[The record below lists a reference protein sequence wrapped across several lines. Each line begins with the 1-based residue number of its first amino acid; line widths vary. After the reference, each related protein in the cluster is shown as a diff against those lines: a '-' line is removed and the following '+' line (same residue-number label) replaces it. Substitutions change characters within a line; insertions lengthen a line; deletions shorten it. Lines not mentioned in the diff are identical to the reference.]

1 MVTPS
6 PFYQLTW
13 YRPVLINVSYY
24 QIAFH
29 TNKCLL
35 FMTTGFRTKMLASSV
50 IGSCFLRKHFDRL
63 ADNGKVMISLINA
76 SLKLAYK
83 FVVNPVSYIAV
94 LGYI

>member
-1 MVTPS
+1 
-6 PFYQLTW
+6 
-13 YRPVLINVSYY
+13 
-24 QIAFH
+24 
-29 TNKCLL
+29 
-35 FMTTGFRTKMLASSV
+35 MTTGFRTKMLASSV
-50 IGSCFLRKHFDRL
+50 IGSWFHHKHFDRL